1 MWGGRTIGDTRVL
14 GVHTPTAGPHPPKR
28 RVRPGLRVSRW
39 AELMTFG
46 GALSF
51 AGTSSSFQS
60 GSNKKGE
67 KNPVMPLVLLAALLV
82 LQGGYAPA
90 VSALFALLLCA
101 YGLFALA
108 RNRCVGVP
116 LVAVLPV
123 LVPLLYLASAC
134 ARGASYTGLSAG
146 GGWALF
152 AAGVIVSASMA
163 PARRRWLLGGL
174 TWLGVATSALGL
186 VMMDPAFASFGWS
199 NAGRLQFFFQYANTA
214 GIWFACVAALS
225 WLSGDT
231 ALRRLT
237 YLPVACLLLTQSGGA
252 LLLFAV
258 AVAAMAIMGFRRW
271 GLGAIVSLL
280 SQCIFA
286 ALVFIACGFLP
297 LLGAFLALVV
307 GLAANRF
314 GRHLDLTGEEHARRC
329 ARLMVPVVILLVALG
344 GGLLVLLASSGRLF
358 QASQTLVERVIQIL
372 DGLGLLFQSP
382 LLGIGP
388 GEWRHVYREVQSAQY
403 VANAIHCGYLQLAL
417 DAGVLALVALLCVI
431 VRGAIG
437 LWRDARG
444 SADGTRGTLLA
455 LLLIFAHALID
466 FDFQFGFVLAFL
478 GFLVGEGLDGPR
490 VRDVPARPLVAASL
504 VLVAVLAA
512 VTCWA
517 GGARATVAARLA
529 VARDTRMV
537 DELASDPLAAGDR
550 ECQTEMLTAY
560 LSLGEPDAALAFA
573 ARRDLPPGGEQ
584 ALVVAQCHYTAGDAR
599 SAEAVLLGSLERE
612 PYFAELFERVA
623 LLFDARGAS
632 EDAIERYN
640 ELAERSNALIR
651 RGRASWLSNQEDIP
665 LYR

>member
-1 MWGGRTIGDTRVL
+1 
-14 GVHTPTAGPHPPKR
+14 
-28 RVRPGLRVSRW
+28 
-39 AELMTFG
+39 MTFG
-46 GALSF
+46 GAVSF
-51 AGTSSSFQS
+51 AGTSSSFLG

-67 KNPVMPLVLLAALLV
+67 KSPVVPLVLLAALLV
-82 LQGGYAPA
+82 LQGGYALA

-101 YGLFALA
+101 YGLFVLA
-108 RNRCVGVP
+108 RNRCVGSGVP

-123 LVPLLYLASAC
+123 LIPLLYLASAC
-134 ARGASYTGLSAG
+134 VRGASYTGLSAG
-146 GGWALF
+146 GGWVLF

-186 VMMDPAFASFGWS
+186 VMVDPAFAPFGWS

-237 YLPVACLLLTQSGGA
+237 YLPVACLLLAQSGGA
-252 LLLFAV
+252 LLLFSV
-258 AVAAMAIMGFRRW
+258 ALVAMAIVGFRRW

-280 SQCIFA
+280 SQCAFA
-286 ALVFIACGFLP
+286 ALVFFACDFLP
-297 LLGAFLALVV
+297 LLGAPLALVI

-314 GRHLDLTGEEHARRC
+314 GRYLDPTGEEHARRYAC
-329 ARLMVPVVILLVALG
+329 LVAPVVILLVALG

-358 QASQTLVERVIQIL
+358 QASQTMVERVIQIM
-372 DGLGLLFQSP
+372 DGLGLLLQSP

-388 GEWRHVYREVQSAQY
+388 GEWRHAYREVQSAQY

-437 LWRDARG
+437 LGRGTRG

-455 LLLIFAHALID
+455 LLLIVAHAFVD
-466 FDFQFGFVLAFL
+466 FDLQFGFVLTFL
-478 GFLVGEGLDGPR
+478 GFLVGGGLDGSR

-512 VTCWA
+512 VACWA
-517 GGARATVAARLA
+517 GGAKVTVVARLA
-529 VARDTRMV
+529 AARDAQTV
-537 DELASDPLAAGDR
+537 DELVSDPLAAGDR
-550 ECQTEMLTAY
+550 ECQTEMLAAY
-560 LSLGEPDAALAFA
+560 LRLGEPDAALALA
-573 ARRDLPPGGEQ
+573 AQWNLPAGGEQ
-584 ALVVAQCHYTAGDAR
+584 ALIVAQCHYAAGDVG
-599 SAEAVLLGSLERE
+599 SAEVVLLDSLERE

-623 LLFDARGAS
+623 LLFEAQGAS
-632 EDAIERYN
+632 EGAVVRYN
-640 ELAERSNALIR
+640 ELAEKSNALIG
-651 RGRASWLSNQEDIP
+651 RGHASWLSNQEDIP
-665 LYR
+665 LYE

>member
-1 MWGGRTIGDTRVL
+1 MI
-14 GVHTPTAGPHPPKR
+14 
-28 RVRPGLRVSRW
+28 
-39 AELMTFG
+39 FG
-46 GALSF
+46 GAVSF
-51 AGTSSSFQS
+51 AGTSSSFL
-60 GSNKKGE
+60 GWGNKKGE
-67 KNPVMPLVLLAALLV
+67 KGPVVPLVLLAVLLL

-101 YGLFALA
+101 YGLSVLA
-108 RNRCVGVP
+108 SNRCVAARAP
-116 LVAVLPV
+116 LVVALPV
-123 LVPLLYLASAC
+123 LIPLLYLASAC
-134 ARGASYTGLSAG
+134 ARGASYAGLSAG
-146 GGWALF
+146 GGWVLF
-152 AAGVIVSASMA
+152 AAGVIVSVSMA
-163 PARRRWLLGGL
+163 PACRRRLLSGL
-174 TWLGVATSALGL
+174 TWLGVATSAFGL
-186 VMMDPAFASFGWS
+186 LMVDPVFASFGWS

-214 GIWFACVAALS
+214 GIWFACVAVLS

-231 ALRRLT
+231 TLRRLT

-252 LLLFAV
+252 ILLFSV
-258 AVAAMAIMGFRRW
+258 VLAAMTVVGFRRW

-280 SQCIFA
+280 YQCAFA
-286 ALVFIACGFLP
+286 ALVFFACGFLP
-297 LLGAFLALVV
+297 LLGALLALVV

-314 GRHLDLTGEEHARRC
+314 GRHLDPIGEEHARRC
-329 ARLMVPVVILLVALG
+329 ARLVVPAVILLVALG

-358 QASQTLVERVIQIL
+358 QASQTMVERVIQIL

-431 VRGAIG
+431 GWGAIG
-437 LWRDARG
+437 LGRGARG
-444 SADGTRGTLLA
+444 SDDGARGTLLA
-455 LLLIFAHALID
+455 LLLIAAHAFVD
-466 FDFQFGFVLAFL
+466 FDLQFGFVQAFL
-478 GFLVGEGLDGPR
+478 GFLVGEGLDCS
-490 VRDVPARPLVAASL
+490 PAQGMPAQPLAAACM
-504 VLVAVLAA
+504 VVVAVLAA

-517 GGARATVAARLA
+517 GGARTTAVARLA
-529 VARDTRMV
+529 AAQDVQMV

-550 ECQTEMLTAY
+550 ECQTEILTAY
-560 LSLGEPDAALAFA
+560 LSLGKPDAALAFA
-573 ARRDLPPGGEQ
+573 ARRNLPAGGEQ
-584 ALVVAQCHYTAGDAR
+584 ALIVAQCHYATGDAR

-632 EDAIERYN
+632 EGAIKRYN

-651 RGRASWLSNQEDIP
+651 RGHASWLSNQEDIP

>member
-1 MWGGRTIGDTRVL
+1 MI
-14 GVHTPTAGPHPPKR
+14 
-28 RVRPGLRVSRW
+28 
-39 AELMTFG
+39 FG
-46 GALSF
+46 GAVSF
-51 AGTSSSFQS
+51 AGTSSSFL
-60 GSNKKGE
+60 GWGNKKGE
-67 KNPVMPLVLLAALLV
+67 KGPVVPLVLLAVLLL

-101 YGLFALA
+101 YGLSVLA
-108 RNRCVGVP
+108 RNRCAGAGVP
-116 LVAVLPV
+116 FVAALPV
-123 LVPLLYLASAC
+123 LIPLLYLASAC

-146 GGWALF
+146 GGWVLF
-152 AAGVIVSASMA
+152 AVGVIVSASMA
-163 PARRRWLLGGL
+163 PACRRWLLGGL
-174 TWLGVATSALGL
+174 TWLGVVTSALGL
-186 VMMDPAFASFGWS
+186 VMVDPAFAPFGWS

-252 LLLFAV
+252 LLLFSV
-258 AVAAMAIMGFRRW
+258 ALVAMAIVGFRRW

-286 ALVFIACGFLP
+286 ALVFFACGFLP
-297 LLGAFLALVV
+297 LLGASLALVI

-314 GRHLDLTGEEHARRC
+314 GRHLDPIGEGHARRN
-329 ARLMVPVVILLVALG
+329 ARLVVPAVILLVALG

-358 QASQTLVERVIQIL
+358 QASQTMIERVIQIL
-372 DGLGLLFQSP
+372 DGLGLLLQSP

-388 GEWRHVYREVQSAQY
+388 GEWRHAYREVQSAQY

-437 LWRDARG
+437 LGRGARG
-444 SADGTRGTLLA
+444 SADDTWGTLLA
-455 LLLIFAHALID
+455 LLLIVAHAFVD

-478 GFLVGEGLDGPR
+478 GLLVGGALDGSR
-490 VRDVPARPLVAASL
+490 VRDVPAQPLVAANL
-504 VLVAVLAA
+504 VLVAALAA

-517 GGARATVAARLA
+517 GGAKATAVARLA
-529 VARDTRMV
+529 AARDARTV

-550 ECQTEMLTAY
+550 ECQTEMLAAY
-560 LSLGEPDAALAFA
+560 LSLGEPDVALALA
-573 ARRDLPPGGEQ
+573 AQWDLPAGGEQ
-584 ALVVAQCHYTAGDAR
+584 ALIVAQCHYAAGDAG
-599 SAEAVLLGSLERE
+599 SAEVVLLDSLERE
-612 PYFAELFERVA
+612 PYFAELFEQVA

-632 EDAIERYN
+632 EGAVERYS
-640 ELAERSNALIR
+640 ELAEKSNALIG
-651 RGRASWLSNQEDIP
+651 RGRASWLSNQEEIP
-665 LYR
+665 LYE